1 MENIVAKIMK
11 VYIISIIFI
20 DLIFGG
26 LVDWFMEVSSMPVF
40 LGVIFGMIFLN
51 IPLCLLF
58 DRD

>member
-40 LGVIFGMIFLN
+40 LGVIVGMIFLN
-51 IPLCLLF
+51 LPLCLLF

>member
-26 LVDWFMEVSSMPVF
+26 LIDWFMEVSSIPVF
-40 LGVIFGMIFLN
+40 LGVMVGMIFLN
-51 IPLCLLF
+51 LPLCLLF
-58 DRD
+58 NRD

>member
-26 LVDWFMEVSSMPVF
+26 LIDWFMEVSSMPVF
-40 LGVIFGMIFLN
+40 LGVMLGMIFLN
-51 IPLCLLF
+51 LPLCLLF
-58 DRD
+58 NRD

>member
-11 VYIISIIFI
+11 VYIISIILI

-26 LVDWFMEVSSMPVF
+26 LIDWFMEVSSIPVF
-40 LGVIFGMIFLN
+40 LGVIVGMIFLN
-51 IPLCLLF
+51 LPLCLLF

>member
-26 LVDWFMEVSSMPVF
+26 LIDWFMEVSSMPVF
-40 LGVIFGMIFLN
+40 LGVMVGMIFLN
-51 IPLCLLF
+51 LPLCLLF
-58 DRD
+58 NRD